1 MNSNIL
7 NNLSKLETRINN
19 RSLGE
24 TVQDLVHLEL
34 IQRYPHIA
42 YYTLKRIC
50 RPDDWQS
57 WISQL
62 SGWRS
67 IMENDHEATAWNEAL
82 GVMMVANFH
91 GGPNASF
98 AEDRALRSIFG
109 AQKGG
114 AIHLRHSVTF
124 RTWGDRGAAQQILQ
138 LLHES
143 FPDKSSDIC
152 WYFDLQESPLRL
164 PLSTEF
170 SPCTSMYPFLR
181 EMNMTL
187 DELYTA
193 YYQSASSILLL
204 IGPPGTGK
212 STFIRGYLNHTKG
225 NAIVSYDPKIL
236 EKDHIFSDFLAGD
249 ADTLVIEDADE
260 LLRKREDGND
270 AMQRFLSIGDGLIQ
284 IRHKKL
290 IFSTNLGSLSRVD
303 PALLR
308 PGRCFS
314 ILHFRPLKLNEA
326 CQLMRDMERPQIP
339 VSEKQAPDKMYTLAE
354 LLMDTPVDKVP
365 QGNQKGVGF
374 RTGFL

>member
-1 MNSNIL
+1 MN
-7 NNLSKLETRINN
+7 
-19 RSLGE
+19 
-24 TVQDLVHLEL
+24 
-34 IQRYPHIA
+34 HI
-42 YYTLKRIC
+42 
-50 RPDDWQS
+50 
-57 WISQL
+57 
-62 SGWRS
+62 
-67 IMENDHEATAWNEAL
+67 
-82 GVMMVANFH
+82 
-91 GGPNASF
+91 
-98 AEDRALRSIFG
+98 
-109 AQKGG
+109 
-114 AIHLRHSVTF
+114 
-124 RTWGDRGAAQQILQ
+124 
-138 LLHES
+138 
-143 FPDKSSDIC
+143 
-152 WYFDLQESPLRL
+152 
-164 PLSTEF
+164 
-170 SPCTSMYPFLR
+170 
-181 EMNMTL
+181 
-187 DELYTA
+187 
-193 YYQSASSILLL
+193 
-204 IGPPGTGK
+204 
-212 STFIRGYLNHTKG
+212 KG
-225 NAIVSYDPKIL
+225 NAIVSYDPRIL